1 MEESLSPNQLE
12 IVRSFESGKNLF
24 ITGGAG
30 TGKSFL
36 LNYLKTQY
44 SKEGLEVTASTG
56 IAAINIGGLTIHSWS
71 GIGLGNMPIEKI
83 LDDIFSPKFTKVR
96 KRILKTRALA
106 IDEISMIS
114 ADVLDLLDEVFRA
127 VRQNDSCMGG
137 LQILFFGDFLQ
148 LPPISKFS
156 NDTNF
161 CFESGVWQDL
171 NLESFVLSSSFR
183 QQDQRFVK
191 ILNNLRFG
199 QIDQEDID
207 DLTARVGIEDDGV
220 IRPTILT
227 THNHKVEKINQEQ
240 LKNIA
245 EEEHVFKAK
254 YYGDKFKIENL
265 KKNCIAPEVLKL
277 KIGAQVMMTKN
288 TYQKD
293 GVINGSLGR
302 VVAFSGRKNYPVVD
316 FAGGVKITVSPEDWL
331 IEKFDQEKQ
340 VMIAEAGVSQIPLNL
355 AWAITI
361 HKSQGLTLDKILCD
375 LSDVFSPGQAYVAL
389 SRCRSLDGVF
399 IEKINFNK
407 IFCDENA
414 SNFYKRLNAIS

>member
-1 MEESLSPNQLE
+1 MKEYLSPPQLE
-12 IVRSFESGKNLF
+12 IVKSFESGRNLF

-36 LNYLKTQY
+36 LNYLKIQY
-44 SKEGLEVTASTG
+44 SKQALEVTASTG
-56 IAAINIGGLTIHSWS
+56 IAAINVGGLTIHSWS
-71 GIGLGNMPIEKI
+71 GIGLGNMPIDKI
-83 LDDIFSPKFTKVR
+83 LDDIFSVKFLKVR
-96 KRILKTRALA
+96 KRILKTKALA

-114 ADVLDLLDEVFRA
+114 ADTLDLLDQVFKA
-127 VRQNDSCMGG
+127 VRQNDSPMGG
-137 LQILFFGDFLQ
+137 MQILFFGDFLQ

-156 NDTNF
+156 NDNNY
-161 CFESGVWQDL
+161 CFESKVWQDL
-171 NLESFVLSSSFR
+171 NLENFVLSNSFR
-183 QQDQRFVK
+183 QQDQKFVK

-199 QIDQEDID
+199 KIDEEDIEN
-207 DLTARVGIEDDGV
+207 LSARVGIQDHGV

-227 THNHKVEKINQEQ
+227 THNHKVEKINHEH
-240 LKNIA
+240 LKNIVQ
-245 EEEHVFKAK
+245 EERVFEAK

-265 KKNCIAPEVLKL
+265 KKNCIAPEILKL

-302 VVAFSGRKNYPVVD
+302 IIAFSGRKNYPVVD
-316 FAGGVKITVSPEDWL
+316 FANGAKITVGPEDWL

-340 VMIAEAGVSQIPLNL
+340 IMIAEAGVSQIPLNL

-375 LSDVFSPGQAYVAL
+375 LSDIFSPGQAYVAL
-389 SRCRSLDGVF
+389 SRCRTLDGVF

-414 SNFYKRLNAIS
+414 SNFYRRLDAS